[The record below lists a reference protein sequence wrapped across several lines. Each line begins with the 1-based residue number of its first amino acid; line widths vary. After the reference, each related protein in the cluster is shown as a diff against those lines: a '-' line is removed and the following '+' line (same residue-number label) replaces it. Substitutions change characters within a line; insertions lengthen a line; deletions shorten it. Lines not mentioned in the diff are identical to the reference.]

1 MAWGISGGGL
11 GVDDG
16 REAELSD
23 TLGAGE
29 GGRAGGVT
37 GISSVKVYPFAVV
50 ACAGTEGLMAAVERR
65 PFPENRK
72 AKTKA
77 PASRNRISRPAGF

>member
-1 MAWGISGGGL
+1 MAWGIGGGGL

-16 REAELSD
+16 REVELSA
-23 TLGAGE
+23 TLEAGA
-29 GGRAGGVT
+29 GGRAGGET
-37 GISSVKVYPFAVV
+37 GISSVKEYPFAVV
-50 ACAGTEGLMAAVERR
+50 ACAGIEGFMSAAERL
-65 PFPENRK
+65 PFPEKRK